1 MATIEIKIPS
11 PGESI
16 THVELSRWLVKEG
29 DVVRKNTEIA
39 ELESDKATLMLVAEE
54 SGRISL
60 KAAEG
65 EMLEVGTV
73 ACTIDSSVQT
83 GDAAEA
89 APVQPD
95 DASELLSAQPGD
107 APQPAPPRSSDT
119 SQPSVEESGKSA
131 EPAPAHDKG
140 GAKETAGTG
149 EDDPEG
155 ATGTADSADTTDS
168 AGTTGTADGAVTTPN
183 NGKTEGRDK
192 VKVTPLAKKVME
204 SHDLSVDDVIRGLRR
219 LKREDVE
226 ASMSAPGEATAHG
239 GEGFKKAASRA
250 SKSNRLSSL
259 RRKLSER
266 LVSVKNETAM
276 LTTFNEVD
284 MKAIMDIRK
293 KHQNA
298 FVEAHGIKLGFMSF
312 FLKAC
317 SVALQEFPQVN
328 AMIDGE
334 NLVTYEYVDISVA
347 VSAPKGLMVPV
358 VRNVE
363 SLGLA
368 EIERAIADLA
378 EKAREGKLSIPEMSG
393 GTFTVTNGGIFG
405 SMLSTPLINPPQSA
419 ILGMHN
425 IIDRPVAIDGQV
437 VIRPMM
443 YVALSYDHR
452 VIDGKDS
459 VSFLVRVKQ
468 LLENPTGMLYVGGS
482 PEKQL
487 LEL

>member
-65 EMLEVGTV
+65 DMLEVGSI

-83 GDAAEA
+83 GDA
-89 APVQPD
+89 
-95 DASELLSAQPGD
+95 SE
-107 APQPAPPRSSDT
+107 PAPPRSSDTSQPSNT

-155 ATGTADSADTTDS
+155 TTNTADSADTTD
-168 AGTTGTADGAVTTPN
+168 GTVSTAN

-192 VKVTPLAKKVME
+192 VKITPLAKKVME
-204 SHDLSVDDVIRGLRR
+204 SHDLSVDDVLSGLRR

-226 ASMSAPGEATAHG
+226 ASMSVSDEATPCG
-239 GEGFKKAASRA
+239 GEGFKKAASRTT
-250 SKSNRLSSL
+250 KSNRLSSL

-378 EKAREGKLSIPEMSG
+378 KKAHEGKLSIPEMSG